1 MTRRRELRIVG
12 IVVEIMMGFVLRG
25 LEQAINEARWDIL
38 ARDCP
43 NKEDDSNSKLANRRQ
58 KLNAWDF
65 CGYLA

>member
-1 MTRRRELRIVG
+1 MG

-58 KLNAWDF
+58 T
-65 CGYLA
+65 